1 MYLSQNKD
9 YGIYQKKIE
18 EVRAY
23 FHNLIPDMLLM
34 ITPESYTEGKLNED
48 GITLAITSKTLQT
61 KELMKLVQECPLSS
75 KTFFIT
81 GVDYDYAIKNYAE
94 GGMDE

>member
-1 MYLSQNKD
+1 MYLFQNKD
-9 YGIYQKKIE
+9 YGIYQKRME
-18 EVRAY
+18 EVKNY
-23 FHNLIPDMLLM
+23 FKALIPDVLFM
-34 ITPESYTEGKLNED
+34 ITPESYTDGKLNED
-48 GITLAITSKTLQT
+48 GITLAITSRTLQT

-81 GVDYDYAIKNYAE
+81 GVDYDYAMKNYGE